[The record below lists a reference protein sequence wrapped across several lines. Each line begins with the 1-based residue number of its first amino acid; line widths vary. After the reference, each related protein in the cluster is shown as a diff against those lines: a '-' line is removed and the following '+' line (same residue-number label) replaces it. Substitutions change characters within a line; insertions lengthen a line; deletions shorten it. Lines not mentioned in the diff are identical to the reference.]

1 MDGLFF
7 VWWKVPPKRKSLA
20 NQSVIILL
28 WLKSVWFPAFKH
40 PGCCEHRLT
49 DRSWEPPSKVSRHPA
64 LYYSFSLS
72 PWPGCVMPFSVAPCW
87 WGMITVSKP
96 ERRAHV
102 TQLVILWLRRLSSV
116 GQGSFP
122 IPSHHSPIN
131 SDLSRAAMKYTRHSE
146 RGHWDLKSIHQFNKG
161 KWKPEYDFLNI
172 TVIKKDF

>member
-72 PWPGCVMPFSVAPCW
+72 PWPGCLCDAFLRGAVLVRNDNSEQTWAQSSCHPACDTVTAEAFISGPRLIPHSVA
-87 WGMITVSKP
+87 SFADK
-96 ERRAHV
+96 
-102 TQLVILWLRRLSSV
+102 QRLIEGCDEV
-116 GQGSFP
+116 HPTFRTWTLGFK
-122 IPSHHSPIN
+122 IN
-131 SDLSRAAMKYTRHSE
+131 S
-146 RGHWDLKSIHQFNKG
+146 SIQ
-161 KWKPEYDFLNI
+161 
-172 TVIKKDF
+172 